1 MGNITC
7 LTGPVETVDGKLV
20 LRIPLAA
27 GGSELVACSRG
38 IGEVE
43 GDFLSIVI
51 EEWLAE
57 KLGIAEATSVVVD
70 NTNGRLNI
78 RRE

>member
-1 MGNITC
+1 MGNIPC